1 MVRLLVTLLRRQV
14 IILKLK
20 ICEREF
26 RAKPAKVSKVS
37 CYVSCKEKTNW
48 QVCDKYNSIAELTR
62 SKCTG
67 VMIIERRK
75 FMDLINFILSLTV
88 GAVIGWF
95 AHQMVAAQHEL
106 QADKS
111 TSSEDVSSAKS

>member
-1 MVRLLVTLLRRQV
+1 
-14 IILKLK
+14 
-20 ICEREF
+20 
-26 RAKPAKVSKVS
+26 
-37 CYVSCKEKTNW
+37 
-48 QVCDKYNSIAELTR
+48 
-62 SKCTG
+62 
-67 VMIIERRK
+67 MIIERRK